1 MNAISPRKKKPNEV
15 NLIDEEITHG
25 ELLYLATWK
34 NKLVKVKVVDYEE
47 FSSSHIVQ
55 SQTSKSTWAVDTL
68 YHRLEGQAQDQQPG
82 PFGTTFDMG
91 SQSKNSQ
98 AAADKRRKKG
108 AAVEEPV
115 EDETDEASE
124 GIQDTGSQA
133 NQTPSARPK
142 VRKGQ
147 KSGTVLDIANI
158 EEKVFAEESVKSSAS
173 KPGLEV
179 KRPLEENAISPSKKR
194 RQKGAAEEEPTPDT
208 ENVTQSMDD
217 EDISEKEEP
226 VVEGE
231 EEKMKKLNEKQ
242 TRGKSIVKMASSE
255 DIQDTGSWV
264 LQTQSARLKVPKRRA
279 QDQQLPGPSGSQPKN
294 SRAAN
299 TLMQSIKMKLSK
311 PEEF

>member
-1 MNAISPRKKKPNEV
+1 M
-15 NLIDEEITHG
+15 
-25 ELLYLATWK
+25 
-34 NKLVKVKVVDYEE
+34 
-47 FSSSHIVQ
+47 
-55 SQTSKSTWAVDTL
+55 
-68 YHRLEGQAQDQQPG
+68 EGQAQDQQPG
-82 PFGTTFDMG
+82 PFGTAFDMG

-179 KRPLEENAISPSKKR
+179 NAP
-194 RQKGAAEEEPTPDT
+194 
-208 ENVTQSMDD
+208 
-217 EDISEKEEP
+217 
-226 VVEGE
+226 
-231 EEKMKKLNEKQ
+231 
-242 TRGKSIVKMASSE
+242 
-255 DIQDTGSWV
+255 
-264 LQTQSARLKVPKRRA
+264 
-279 QDQQLPGPSGSQPKN
+279 
-294 SRAAN
+294 
-299 TLMQSIKMKLSK
+299 
-311 PEEF
+311 